1 MELQR
6 ALEASELEEA
16 LAQSRLAAQDQ
27 VHHRGADAAPSDLGS
42 AGADDQELKLAM
54 ELSEAE
60 AKQAA
65 KGKRVM
71 QRTPSEED
79 LQRALQESAN
89 LASSQPQHKQPP
101 YASSAQQSSGEGS
114 SAMRPDQDATDAEL
128 ARALYESEQ
137 LAASSARLSGHA
149 HTAELPGPASAP
161 MLPPSYKHQR
171 PQAASSSSSPSMPNG
186 TAPNRPTHVQPA
198 TDSTVR
204 YPTIYQPGSS
214 SSLSPSSTQQQR
226 SQQQSPRQ
234 ELYTSQQ
241 GTQQQSPPQGHH
253 MPQHRQ
259 SQPPA
264 QQQTAPR
271 QQPAPGH
278 RQLPHHSQH
287 QHAFDQSAGSPSGA
301 GPYLHGYHGS
311 ANLESMLTGDEA
323 FAKALQEEEHK
334 ASMSPAGRQP
344 PPDVRSSP
352 RQLPGQ
358 GQGQVQDPRR
368 CPGCGHYLQPPAV
381 VFRGQSW
388 HCDCFRCAACQQ
400 PIPLGQTFGIGT
412 EDHMPYHLQCYSQK
426 FDPRCMVCHDLIPK
440 EVMARILH
448 LPAVLDQHSDIIHL
462 YVHTIHHMRNVHL
475 RMWFVHL

>member
-1 MELQR
+1 M
-6 ALEASELEEA
+6 
-16 LAQSRLAAQDQ
+16 AQSRLAAQDQ
-27 VHHRGADAAPSDLGS
+27 VHHRGADTAPSDLGS

-60 AKQAA
+60 AKHAA

-89 LASSQPQHKQPP
+89 LASSQPQRKQPP
-101 YASSAQQSSGEGS
+101 FASSAQQSYGEGS

-149 HTAELPGPASAP
+149 QTAEPPGPASAP
-161 MLPPSYKHQR
+161 MLPPSYTHQS
-171 PQAASSSSSPSMPNG
+171 PQATSSSASPPMPNR
-186 TAPNRPTHVQPA
+186 TAHNWPIHVQPPM
-198 TDSTVR
+198 DSTVR
-204 YPTIYQPGSS
+204 YPIIYQPGSS
-214 SSLSPSSTQQQR
+214 SSPSPSS
-226 SQQQSPRQ
+226 SQQQQPQQQSSRQ
-234 ELYTSQQ
+234 ELHTSQQ
-241 GTQQQSPPQGHH
+241 GTQQQSPPQGRH
-253 MPQHRQ
+253 MPQHKQ

-271 QQPAPGH
+271 QQPAPSH

-287 QHAFDQSAGSPSGA
+287 QHTFDQSAGSPSGV
-301 GPYLHGYHGS
+301 GPYLDGYHGS
-311 ANLESMLTGDEA
+311 ANLESILTGDEA
-323 FAKALQEEEHK
+323 FAKALQEEEYK

-344 PPDVRSSP
+344 PPNALNSP

-358 GQGQVQDPRR
+358 EQGQDPSR
-368 CPGCGHYLQPPAV
+368 CPGCGHHLTPPAV

-388 HCDCFRCAACQQ
+388 HSDCFRCTACRR
-400 PIPLGQTFGIGT
+400 PIPPGQQVGIGA
-412 EDHMPYHLQCYSQK
+412 EDHMPYHVQCYSQK

-440 EVMARILH
+440 EVMARTCLYFLTWRSMYTLH
-448 LPAVLDQHSDIIHL
+448 IHM
-462 YVHTIHHMRNVHL
+462 YVSFFICVMCTYVCGCYMYGKQA
-475 RMWFVHL
+475 